1 MGLESEMKLPV
12 ISFSEENLKPGT
24 NGWASACKDVRR
36 ALEEHGCFEAKF
48 DKLPGQLHDAVFAT
62 AEELFQ
68 LPTEVKMRNTSDVP
82 FFGYFGQYKTV
93 PLYESLAID
102 HPTSLDGTQRF
113 TNLMWPAGN
122 DRFRESAQR
131 YSEVVAELHR
141 TVMRMLF
148 ESYGVGNCYD
158 YYIKITNYL
167 LRYLR
172 YSEPKMG
179 ESNAGLLPH
188 TDKTFL
194 SILHQ
199 GDISGL
205 QVQLKDGQ
213 WVAPPPSPT
222 SFVVMAG
229 DALMAWSNDRI
240 PSCNHQVIM
249 KEKGIRYSLGMFT
262 FMDGIIHILEE
273 VGDETHPIKYK
284 SFHHF
289 ELLQFMNSNLKTN
302 PNMCFIKAFCGV

>member
-12 ISFSEENLKPGT
+12 INFSEENLKPGT
-24 NGWASACKDVRR
+24 SGWASACKDVRR

-68 LPTEVKMRNTSDVP
+68 LPTEVKMRNTSDMP

-158 YYIKITNYL
+158 YYIKITRYL

-229 DALMAWSNDRI
+229 DALMVSTPISSFN
-240 PSCNHQVIM
+240 SVL
-249 KEKGIRYSLGMFT
+249 SLYHRST
-262 FMDGIIHILEE
+262 
-273 VGDETHPIKYK
+273 PW
-284 SFHHF
+284 
-289 ELLQFMNSNLKTN
+289 TN
-302 PNMCFIKAFCGV
+302 

>member
-12 ISFSEENLKPGT
+12 INFSEENLKPGT
-24 NGWASACKDVRR
+24 SGWASACKDVRR

-68 LPTEVKMRNTSDVP
+68 LPTEVKMRNTSDMP

-158 YYIKITNYL
+158 YYIKITRYL

-172 YSEPKMG
+172 YSAIERWSMG
-179 ESNAGLLPH
+179 CAATIANFFRCHGWGC
-188 TDKTFL
+188 F
-194 SILHQ
+194 
-199 GDISGL
+199 
-205 QVQLKDGQ
+205 DG
-213 WVAPPPSPT
+213 
-222 SFVVMAG
+222 M
-229 DALMAWSNDRI
+229 
-240 PSCNHQVIM
+240 
-249 KEKGIRYSLGMFT
+249 E
-262 FMDGIIHILEE
+262 
-273 VGDETHPIKYK
+273 
-284 SFHHF
+284 
-289 ELLQFMNSNLKTN
+289 
-302 PNMCFIKAFCGV
+302 